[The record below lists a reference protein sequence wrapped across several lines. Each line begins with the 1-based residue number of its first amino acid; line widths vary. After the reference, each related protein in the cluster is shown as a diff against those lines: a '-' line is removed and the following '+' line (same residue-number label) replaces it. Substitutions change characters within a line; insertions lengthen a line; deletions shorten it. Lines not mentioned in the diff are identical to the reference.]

1 MKKLFLKIFLVLTFT
16 NVGCLATPANSP
28 NLTPVARNAYN
39 LTQLVDA
46 IGILQTTAE
55 NSVPNGVLKVNTARL
70 IVQFCVT
77 ANTTIG
83 ASPNGWYSS
92 VSVGYK
98 VTKSQLSVDEL
109 ARFKVYLDVF
119 ETILNSFSP
128 PLQP

>member
-1 MKKLFLKIFLVLTFT
+1 MKKIILIALLSS
-16 NVGCLATPANSP
+16 CCATAGTAP

-55 NSVPNGVLKVNTARL
+55 NSVPNKVLSLPTARL

-77 ANTTIG
+77 ANSTIG
-83 ASPNGWYSS
+83 QIPNGWWQS
-92 VSVGYK
+92 VSIGYK
-98 VTKSQLSVDEL
+98 VTKSQLTPNEL
-109 ARFKVYLDVF
+109 NKFGVYLSTF

-128 PLQP
+128 VTTP